1 MGGGGLVILRH
12 KSWHVWNQDNVER
25 VLVDEAAQREEQE
38 ELRETQFARDAQARH
53 DVVLDAQAET
63 IAIVCSCK
71 IGHELE
77 LESKPIAM
85 ELLWIK

>member
-53 DVVLDAQAET
+53 DVVSHLDFT
-63 IAIVCSCK
+63 TLIVIVAKSFTGSSQKASQPSRDCARS
-71 IGHELE
+71 
-77 LESKPIAM
+77 SD
-85 ELLWIK
+85 